1 MKLWLFKEEPSHYPW
16 DQLVEDGKAVWTGV
30 KNNWAQ
36 KNLREE
42 TDKGDRVLY
51 YHTGGERAVVG
62 IAEVV
67 TDPYPDPN
75 DDSGKRVVVDIEPVR
90 KLKRPVPLA
99 EIKQETT
106 FEDSPLVKIGRLSVV
121 PITAEQW
128 AAVERL
134 EQEPDA

>member
-1 MKLWLFKEEPSHYPW
+1 MKRWLFKEEPSHYPW

-36 KNLREE
+36 KNLREGAE
-42 TDKGDRVLY
+42 KGDRVLY
-51 YHTGGERAVVG
+51 YHTGNERAVVG
-62 IAEVV
+62 IAEIA
-67 TDPYPDPN
+67 TDPYPDPG

-90 KLKRPVPLA
+90 KLERPVSLA
-99 EIKQETT
+99 EIKQEAI
-106 FEDSPLVKIGRLSVV
+106 FQDSPLVRVGRLSIV

-134 EQEPDA
+134 AGS